1 MAQVKNINIK
11 ALFVWFRLYVIMGY
25 EGQFNKENLEENL
38 QKAEEELR
46 QLENKENLEENLQ
59 KAEEELR
66 QLENIEAETTDS
78 TPQLK
83 DVNKHVLFKKGGLS
97 FEDFELIEIVY
108 KFMSGK

>member
-25 EGQFNKENLEENL
+25 EGQF
-38 QKAEEELR
+38 
-46 QLENKENLEENLQ
+46 NKENLEENLQ